1 MTWGRNA
8 NGALSSHQ
16 VRRKPGCW
24 ADFDLRMG
32 RPARVWA
39 DQTVLECV
47 KEMTT
52 PAAFFSFRPAG
63 EVLRGGLCRLYD
75 DALRA
80 VSNLYTI
87 QSTSALQ
94 KEHQEN
100 GSSAMYRQFAKA
112 VGELRRIMFDPY
124 RPELHYMR
132 GPGPKWHA
140 KH

>member
-1 MTWGRNA
+1 
-8 NGALSSHQ
+8 
-16 VRRKPGCW
+16 
-24 ADFDLRMG
+24 
-32 RPARVWA
+32 
-39 DQTVLECV
+39 
-47 KEMTT
+47 MTT

-80 VSNLYTI
+80 VWNLYTI

-100 GSSAMYRQFAKA
+100 RSSAMYRQFAKA
-112 VGELRRIMFDPY
+112 VGELWRIMFDPY